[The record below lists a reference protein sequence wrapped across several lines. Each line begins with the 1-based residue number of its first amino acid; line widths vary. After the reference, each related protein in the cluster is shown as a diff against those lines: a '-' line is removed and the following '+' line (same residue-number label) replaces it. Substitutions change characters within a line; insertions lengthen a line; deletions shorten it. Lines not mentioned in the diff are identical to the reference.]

1 MANTQATATIE
12 NDVNFTLIKLGTN
25 NQNESAELNYS
36 RALTDGSGSL
46 QINYGVISSGS
57 LPSGGSLY
65 FDMQAL
71 DKIVFGATTSVQ
83 FSRVKSFVVE
93 NVETVYTSD
102 IAIRATGANAFT
114 EPFNGGSGNVLI
126 KPYSVYQ
133 YSDPISGALVDAK
146 NKDLSLLDVSGTGAT
161 YKIVVVGV
169 TG

>member
-36 RALTDGSGSL
+36 RALTDGTGSL

-65 FDMQAL
+65 FDMESL
-71 DKIVFGATTSVQ
+71 EKVVFGTTSNIK
-83 FSRVKSFVVE
+83 FSRVKSFVVQ
-93 NVETVYTSD
+93 NNETVYSSD

-114 EPFNGGSGNVLI
+114 EPFNGGSGNVVI
-126 KPYSVYQ
+126 KPYAVYQ
-133 YSDPISGALVDAK
+133 YSDPISGVNASG
-146 NKDLSLLDVSGTGAT
+146 NGEFSLLDVSGTGAT
-161 YKIVVVGV
+161 YTMVVVGV